1 MTEISHPT
9 VPAGWYPDPRGLPQ
23 RRWWDGSS
31 WTHALESPPTPAATP
46 AAPAY
51 ASMPGPTVRRVPS
64 PNAPTVLHAIKAEA
78 SATDSFPTR
87 RQLRDAAAVLELQK
101 QLSEPQARD
110 AAGSDTGAPSYAMG
124 PAVSATQKPQASFSI
139 EQFRTVA
146 TQSPTENVTK
156 EAAELTKSPAIST
169 AASLTEA
176 PARAVAQTL
185 PPVTAATPASAF
197 AQTHTFTPAAAPA
210 NPVAAQA
217 NPVAAQASP
226 VAAPANPVAA
236 QTSPVAAPANPVAAP
251 VRAPATPVTSATSVM
266 PRQEPVVTDSAAAS
280 AFVPVMRTGAATPPA
295 TIPDDIEYRPFGMT
309 PRITTG
315 TVEPPTHVNTGSVW
329 MLTLMPSFLLGV
341 VVALSIL
348 APEFYT
354 PFILGGLV
362 FVFAMASLALAISD
376 RRQLVQRDHQ
386 TTASPAWT
394 LLTPL
399 AYLVARA
406 VRTRQ
411 QAGRGWAPTV
421 VFLLL
426 NAAGAA
432 AVVLTAISLTG
443 FAAAL

>member
-9 VPAGWYPDPRGLPQ
+9 IPAGWYPDPRGLPQ

-31 WTHALESPPTPAATP
+31 WTHALESPSTPAATP

-51 ASMPGPTVRRVPS
+51 ASMPGPSVRRVPS

-101 QLSEPQARD
+101 QLTEPPARD
-110 AAGSDTGAPSYAMG
+110 AGGSDAGAPSYAMG

-210 NPVAAQA
+210 NTVAAA
-217 NPVAAQASP
+217 ASP
-226 VAAPANPVAA
+226 VAAPA
-236 QTSPVAAPANPVAAP
+236 TPVAAPATPVAAPASPVAAP
-251 VRAPATPVTSATSVM
+251 VRAPATPATAATSVM

-329 MLTLMPSFLLGV
+329 MLTLMPSILLGV
-341 VVALSIL
+341 VVALSVL

-362 FVFAMASLALAISD
+362 FVFAMASLALAITD

-411 QAGRGWAPTV
+411 QAGRGWAPAV

-426 NAAGAA
+426 NVAGAA
-432 AVVLTAISLTG
+432 AVVLTPISLTG

>member
-1 MTEISHPT
+1 MTEFTHPT
-9 VPAGWYPDPRGLPQ
+9 IPAGWYPDPRGLPQ

-31 WTHALESPPTPAATP
+31 WTHALESPPAPAASP

-51 ASMPGPTVRRVPS
+51 ASMPGPSVRRVPS
-64 PNAPTVLHAIKAEA
+64 PNAPTVRHAIKAEA
-78 SATDSFPTR
+78 SANDSFPTR

-101 QLSEPQARD
+101 QLTEPRAHD
-110 AAGSDTGAPSYAMG
+110 AGGSGDGAPSYAMG

-146 TQSPTENVTK
+146 TQAPTENVTK

-169 AASLTEA
+169 AASLTGA
-176 PARAVAQTL
+176 PPRAVAQTL
-185 PPVTAATPASAF
+185 APVKAATPASAF
-197 AQTHTFTPAAAPA
+197 AQTHTFTPAARAVTEEAVQAAAVVAPTSTPQA
-210 NPVAAQA
+210 AQAAQA
-217 NPVAAQASP
+217 NPL
-226 VAAPANPVAA
+226 
-236 QTSPVAAPANPVAAP
+236 AAP
-251 VRAPATPVTSATSVM
+251 VRAPATPVTAATSVI

-329 MLTLMPSFLLGV
+329 MLTLMPSILLGI

-348 APEFYT
+348 APGFYS

-411 QAGRGWAPTV
+411 QAGRGWAPAV

-432 AVVLTAISLTG
+432 AVVLTPIDLTG

>member
-1 MTEISHPT
+1 MTEFTHPT
-9 VPAGWYPDPRGLPQ
+9 IPAGWYPDPRGLPQ

-31 WTHALESPPTPAATP
+31 WTHALESPPAPAATP
-46 AAPAY
+46 GAPAY
-51 ASMPGPTVRRVPS
+51 ASMPGPSVRRVPS
-64 PNAPTVLHAIKAEA
+64 PNAPTVRHAIRAEA
-78 SATDSFPTR
+78 SASDSFPTR

-101 QLSEPQARD
+101 QLTEPQSHD
-110 AAGSDTGAPSYAMG
+110 AQGSGDGAPSYAMG

-146 TQSPTENVTK
+146 TQAPTENVTK

-176 PARAVAQTL
+176 PARTVAQTL

-197 AQTHTFTPAAAPA
+197 VQTHTFTPAARPAAEPASSVAAAAAPISATAQSAPA
-210 NPVAAQA
+210 
-217 NPVAAQASP
+217 
-226 VAAPANPVAA
+226 
-236 QTSPVAAPANPVAAP
+236 TPVAAP
-251 VRAPATPVTSATSVM
+251 VRAPATPLTAATSVM
-266 PRQEPVVTDSAAAS
+266 PRLEPVVTDSAAPS
-280 AFVPVMRTGAATPPA
+280 AFVPVMRTGSGTPPA

-329 MLTLMPSFLLGV
+329 MLTLMPSILLGV
-341 VVALSIL
+341 VVALSLL

-426 NAAGAA
+426 NAAGPA
-432 AVVLTAISLTG
+432 AVVLTPISLTE